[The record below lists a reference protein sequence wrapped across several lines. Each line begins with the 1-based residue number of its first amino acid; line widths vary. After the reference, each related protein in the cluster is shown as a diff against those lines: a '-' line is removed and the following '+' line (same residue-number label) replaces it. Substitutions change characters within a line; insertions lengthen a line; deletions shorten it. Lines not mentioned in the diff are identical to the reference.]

1 MNRIIVPIN
10 HEPASLMAVDMASH
24 IGARTSCDVDLVH
37 VRESESELLA
47 EARIS
52 EARSRLGD
60 VGIAP
65 TIHRMQGGV
74 VQGIVKAAQNA
85 DLVVLRNHT
94 KVASRDTRV
103 AVSRTTLDVIK
114 NVSSPT
120 LVVTESVTELAHP
133 LITYN
138 GSAQS
143 RAAAGWALRNL
154 APRLFREATVLVVT
168 TDENMADRLFTEIET
183 IAVDQ
188 GVAVARYWTPGKP
201 SDVILGWIE
210 TEGTDTDLIVMGAYG
225 RSWLRERIFGSTTS
239 RVLHLSTVPVLLAS

>member
-10 HEPASLMAVDMASH
+10 HEPSSLMAVDMAGH
-24 IGARTSCDVDLVH
+24 IGARTGAEVEVVH

-47 EARIS
+47 EARIN

-60 VGIAP
+60 AGIAA
-65 TIHRMQGGV
+65 TIHRLDGGV

-94 KVASRDTRV
+94 QVATRDTRV
-103 AVSRTTLDVIK
+103 AISRTTLDVIK

-120 LVVTESVTELAHP
+120 LVVTESVTEAAHP

-138 GSAQS
+138 GSPQS

-154 APRLFREATVLVVT
+154 APQLFREATVLVVAS
-168 TDENMADRLFTEIET
+168 DENMADRLFTEIET
-183 IAVDQ
+183 IAVDR
-188 GVAVARYWTPGKP
+188 GVAISRYWTPGKP
-201 SDVILGWIE
+201 SDVILGWIDAQGQE
-210 TEGTDTDLIVMGAYG
+210 TDLIVMGAYG

-239 RVLHLSTVPVLLAS
+239 RVLHLSSIPVLLAS